1 MRNACPVMLALMYVL
16 LIGAGYGKSN
26 IMEKQIGA
34 PAPDLSVMAKEVK
47 PAKGPAGTKEGI
59 PCGNASFHPFAIHL
73 EMNQYNETA
82 QSAASSY
89 GSSIGQTFVSK
100 TLISNTTWYSVDH
113 GSFTSA
119 KDAVAKMQDL
129 KGKGLIPKDSYVGA
143 PVPYAVEIAAA
154 PTKETALKE
163 LSRAKKSGVSVYIIQ
178 EAENCFRVMSGAYP
192 NRDTA
197 AYYEKE
203 IRNLGL
209 PARVVQR

>member
-1 MRNACPVMLALMYVL
+1 MRKAFPVILTLMYIF

-34 PAPDLSVMAKEVK
+34 PTPDLSVTAKEVK
-47 PAKGPAGTKEGI
+47 PEKGPASTKEGI
-59 PCGNASFHPFAIHL
+59 PCRNTSFRPFTIHL

-82 QSAASSY
+82 LATAEKY
-89 GSSIGQTFVSK
+89 RNSIGQTFVSK

-113 GSFTSA
+113 GSYTSA
-119 KDAVAKMQDL
+119 KEAVTKMLDL
-129 KGKGLIPKDSYVGA
+129 KDKGLIPKDSYVGA
-143 PVPYAVEIAAA
+143 PVPYAVEIATAL
-154 PTKETALKE
+154 TMDKALKE
-163 LSRAKKSGVSVYIIQ
+163 FSRAKKSGVSAYIIQ
-178 EAENCFRVMSGAYP
+178 ETENCFRVMSGAFP

-209 PARVVQR
+209 PARVTQR